1 MAAVQG
7 MEGYSCDGCRC
18 SAGAPAG
25 LPYAIVLDAA
35 SVLDA
40 LAVLLL
46 T

>member
-25 LPYAIVLDAA
+25 LPYAIVWPIAC
-35 SVLDA
+35 SFG
-40 LAVLLL
+40 
-46 T
+46 TRWRFCC